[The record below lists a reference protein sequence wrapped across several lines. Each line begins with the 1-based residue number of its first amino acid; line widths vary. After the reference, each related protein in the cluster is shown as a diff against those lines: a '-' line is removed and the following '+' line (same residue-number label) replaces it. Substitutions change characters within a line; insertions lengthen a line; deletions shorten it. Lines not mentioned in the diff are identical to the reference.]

1 MLVESIVRFDR
12 GRAPGTLRARNRIA
26 MYLPPSPPPPMTP
39 PSAPRG
45 PAVLLTAAVDADA
58 DVGAARSDGRA
69 VALAALAGERAVAVY
84 DYEWSMQQV
93 TAG

>member
-39 PSAPRG
+39 PSAPHG

-58 DVGAARSDGRA
+58 GAARSDGRA